1 MSLKAQVAVIGAGP
15 SGLLLSQLLHGQ
27 GIGTI
32 VLEKHAR
39 EYVEARIRAGLL
51 EQATD
56 DLLTEAGV
64 GDRLKREGLVHR
76 GFEMAFGD
84 RVHRIDLEGLTGKRV
99 TVYGQTEVQRDL
111 GDARAAAGPPVR
123 YEAKDVSI
131 HDLAGR
137 HPRVVFMQD
146 GVRSEIECDFVAGCD
161 GSHGISRR
169 SVPQDAITTYE
180 RIYPCGWLGILA
192 DVEPVGE
199 ELIYASH
206 PRGFALCSM
215 RSRMRSRYYLQC
227 SLQDQIEDWP
237 DERFWDELRRRL
249 PETHAARLITG
260 PSIEKSTAPLRSFVA
275 EPMHFGRLFLVG
287 DAAHIVPPTGA
298 KGLNLAAGD
307 VRILYQALVEF

>member
-99 TVYGQTEVQRDL
+99 TVYGQTEIQRDL

-260 PSIEKSTAPLRSFVA
+260 PSIEKSIAPLRSFVA
-275 EPMHFGRLFLVG
+275 EPMHFGRLFLVSS
-287 DAAHIVPPTGA
+287 ASSMVR
-298 KGLNLAAGD
+298 LA
-307 VRILYQALVEF
+307 LS